1 MIDLVSLSDLWDE
14 FPQAEDICHSVFAL
28 LKKHEYVEEG
38 EEVALALSD
47 DAHLQQLNAQFR
59 QIDKPT
65 NVLSFEND
73 TEPFLGDIALS
84 FETIKREAQ
93 EQEKTL
99 EAHFTH
105 IVLHGILHLLGFD
118 HMNEKEALEMEALEV
133 KLLTALNISNPYV

>member
-1 MIDLVSLSDLWDE
+1 MIDVVALSELWQT
-14 FPQAEDICHSVFAL
+14 FPKAEEICHQVFAL
-28 LKKHEYVEEG
+28 LKKHDYVQDD

-47 DAHLQQLNAQFR
+47 NAHLQQLNAQFR

-73 TEPFLGDIALS
+73 TEPFLGDIALA
-84 FETIKREAQ
+84 FETIKREAE

-99 EAHFTH
+99 EDHFTH

-118 HMNEKEALEMEALEV
+118 HMNDKEALEMEALEV
-133 KLLTALNISNPYV
+133 KLLNLLNISNPYV